1 MGSRTTKT
9 VITLAME
16 GTHEET
22 LAAAQ
27 WAKPLEGDDVHHVAG
42 VDVKLPGSAMEAR
55 DRLGCVALLKLA
67 ELPQGPSR
75 QALIPPSPGMD
86 VVTPAPVRETS
97 GGSGT
102 ALPMPTPPKKQQ
114 DARHS
119 VLLGPPRTASSGAG
133 AGAPASAGAPGGHT
147 LCASLKPGRVASHA
161 PTRAHATAP
170 VAKAAATSE
179 AAREVQ
185 REPLLDSPP
194 KAPPVAAA
202 NAPHRAKPLADG
214 YEPSKRVED
223 YIIEP
228 ILNLSI
234 SEEHLGA
241 DAVAGMLSKLV
252 TPTWRVMLLSDGS
265 VTRHLKLLTEETV
278 HVDLVQQ
285 RYVGNDHFQSRVL
298 GSDVQTIPGP
308 HVQREVFLT
317 SEKGERM
324 AYAASWWSEDAMN
337 TYMKDSDKPI
347 WYVLRV
353 RAQVHILLREGVNF
367 LCGEPRL
374 LLVELARHL
383 HVGLAARPI
392 ADASP
397 HFASPLI
404 FLRVNLAST
413 RTEVYR
419 NILAVYMGHS
429 KELEEAFGCKG
440 PFWGRHYIFWHG
452 DQPMTLIYEVFN
464 PKLSEYLGPAATNP
478 AGL

>member
-1 MGSRTTKT
+1 
-9 VITLAME
+9 
-16 GTHEET
+16 
-22 LAAAQ
+22 
-27 WAKPLEGDDVHHVAG
+27 
-42 VDVKLPGSAMEAR
+42 
-55 DRLGCVALLKLA
+55 
-67 ELPQGPSR
+67 
-75 QALIPPSPGMD
+75 
-86 VVTPAPVRETS
+86 
-97 GGSGT
+97 
-102 ALPMPTPPKKQQ
+102 
-114 DARHS
+114 
-119 VLLGPPRTASSGAG
+119 
-133 AGAPASAGAPGGHT
+133 
-147 LCASLKPGRVASHA
+147 
-161 PTRAHATAP
+161 
-170 VAKAAATSE
+170 
-179 AAREVQ
+179 
-185 REPLLDSPP
+185 
-194 KAPPVAAA
+194 
-202 NAPHRAKPLADG
+202 
-214 YEPSKRVED
+214 
-223 YIIEP
+223 
-228 ILNLSI
+228 
-234 SEEHLGA
+234 
-241 DAVAGMLSKLV
+241 MLSRLV

-347 WYVLRV
+347 W
-353 RAQVHILLREGVNF
+353 
-367 LCGEPRL
+367 
-374 LLVELARHL
+374 
-383 HVGLAARPI
+383 
-392 ADASP
+392 
-397 HFASPLI
+397 
-404 FLRVNLAST
+404 VNLAST

>member
-1 MGSRTTKT
+1 
-9 VITLAME
+9 
-16 GTHEET
+16 
-22 LAAAQ
+22 
-27 WAKPLEGDDVHHVAG
+27 
-42 VDVKLPGSAMEAR
+42 
-55 DRLGCVALLKLA
+55 
-67 ELPQGPSR
+67 
-75 QALIPPSPGMD
+75 
-86 VVTPAPVRETS
+86 
-97 GGSGT
+97 
-102 ALPMPTPPKKQQ
+102 
-114 DARHS
+114 
-119 VLLGPPRTASSGAG
+119 
-133 AGAPASAGAPGGHT
+133 
-147 LCASLKPGRVASHA
+147 
-161 PTRAHATAP
+161 
-170 VAKAAATSE
+170 
-179 AAREVQ
+179 
-185 REPLLDSPP
+185 
-194 KAPPVAAA
+194 
-202 NAPHRAKPLADG
+202 
-214 YEPSKRVED
+214 
-223 YIIEP
+223 
-228 ILNLSI
+228 
-234 SEEHLGA
+234 
-241 DAVAGMLSKLV
+241 
-252 TPTWRVMLLSDGS
+252 MLLSDGS

-308 HVQREVFLT
+308 HVQREGFLT

-397 HFASPLI
+397 LFASPLI